1 MSEEAREKLRV
12 AEEHMDNFHRA
23 LARGELDK
31 AGEFLWATVNAIVHA
46 LALARGER
54 LPAKHGAI
62 RNFVKKLA
70 GELEDK
76 ALWDAFRDTEKLH
89 ANFFSP
95 GIFEEE
101 ELRAMVDNVLNRLI
115 KPLYEL
121 AEREL
126 GASPHPPDR
135 GTSGG
140 RRLEKG

>member
-1 MSEEAREKLRV
+1 LTKEAREKLRV
-12 AEEHMDNFHRA
+12 AEEHMDNFYRTPA
-23 LARGELDK
+23 GGELDK

-54 LPAKHGAI
+54 LPAKHGSV
-62 RNFVKKLA
+62 RDFVRKLA
-70 GELEDK
+70 GELEDE
-76 ALWDAFRDTEKLH
+76 ALWDAFRDAEKLH
-89 ANFFSP
+89 ANFYSP

-126 GASPHPPDR
+126 EGQPAPA
-135 GTSGG
+135 
-140 RRLEKG
+140 